1 MSERVMKQVS
11 LNMKQESCEPVE
23 FISEGFW
30 KKAMRRFFKHKLAVI
45 GLVIFVVITLGCVF
59 YPMIAD
65 PRVAFDLNFTEINQK
80 PSAKHIFGTDALGR
94 DVFMR
99 LMLGGRVSLS
109 VGIVAALTSTLIG
122 VTLGGIAGFFG
133 RRADML
139 IMRFTDIV
147 MCFPFLVICM
157 VLVSILGPGLGNT
170 MLAIALLKW
179 TNAARI
185 ARGEI
190 LYIREKQFI
199 EADKALGIN
208 RYKTLFAHILPNAI
222 SPIIVNTTFAMADS
236 IMTESSLSFLGLGVL
251 LPTPTWG
258 NMLKDASTLV
268 ILKTQPWLWIPPGIC
283 IALVVLSINFIGD
296 GLRDAL
302 DPRMDL

>member
-1 MSERVMKQVS
+1 MES
-11 LNMKQESCEPVE
+11 LSINTGQDVTITAD
-23 FISEGFW
+23 FVSEGFW
-30 KKAMRRFFKHKLAVI
+30 RKAVRRFFKHKLAVV
-45 GLVIFVVITLGCVF
+45 GLVLFIVIALGCIF

-65 PRVAFDLNFTEINQK
+65 SSVAFELNYAEMNQK
-80 PSAKHIFGTDALGR
+80 PGNGHIFGTDALGR
-94 DVFMR
+94 DIFMR

-133 RRADML
+133 NKADMI

-157 VLVSILGPGLGNT
+157 VLVSILGAGIGNT
-170 MLAIALLKW
+170 MLAITLLKW

-185 ARGEI
+185 TRGEI
-190 LYIREKQFI
+190 LYLREKQFI
-199 EADKALGIN
+199 EADKSLGIN
-208 RYKTLFAHILPNAI
+208 KYKTLFAHILPNAI

-268 ILKTQPWLWIPPGIC
+268 ILRTQPWLWIPPGVC
-283 IALVVLSINFIGD
+283 IALIVLSINFIGD

-302 DPRMDL
+302 DPRMDM

>member
-1 MSERVMKQVS
+1 
-11 LNMKQESCEPVE
+11 
-23 FISEGFW
+23 
-30 KKAMRRFFKHKLAVI
+30 
-45 GLVIFVVITLGCVF
+45 
-59 YPMIAD
+59 MIAD
-65 PRVAFDLNFTEINQK
+65 LSTAFDLNYAEMNQK
-80 PSAKHIFGTDALGR
+80 PSSRHIFGTDGLGR
-94 DVFMR
+94 DVLMR

-109 VGIVAALTSTLIG
+109 VGIVAALTSTIIG

-133 RRADML
+133 KKADMI

-170 MLAIALLKW
+170 MFAIALLKW

-185 ARGEI
+185 TRGEI
-190 LYIREKQFI
+190 LYLREKQFI
-199 EADKALGIN
+199 EADKSLGIN
-208 RYKTLFAHILPNAI
+208 KYKTLFAHILPNAI

-268 ILKTQPWLWIPPGIC
+268 ILKTQPWLWIPPGVC
-283 IALVVLSINFIGD
+283 IALIVLSINFIGD

>member
-1 MSERVMKQVS
+1 MKQVS